1 MSSSL
6 VGTAGRFRLA
16 LPALLL
22 FAAACSSSGE
32 PPARAQS
39 PSPSPS
45 SGHDLTLTVTAAPQT
60 EVNQPF
66 PLRFRVVN
74 AGPDEA
80 LGIVTV
86 KDLEHE
92 YSIWLG
98 PGGGGQLASFD
109 PGSIPGGQ
117 EVSRKGVLRFPTP
130 TVATVE
136 VYVAPDEPQDR
147 NPAGNAA
154 TIQVKVSSPRCTDRA
169 REGATIQNTRRRQ
182 VMCAGGRDDTISA
195 GNKDVVRSGG
205 GDDRVT
211 CTQAFC
217 VLELGGGNDVAACPG
232 ACYVDGGPGN
242 DRCPRGR
249 SIVTVNCER

>member
-1 MSSSL
+1 MRSS
-6 VGTAGRFRLA
+6 VAI
-16 LPALLL
+16 
-22 FAAACSSSGE
+22 ACSSAGE
-32 PPARAQS
+32 QPARA

-45 SGHDLTLTVTAAPQT
+45 SGHDLTLTVTAKPQT
-60 EVNQPF
+60 EVNKPF

-98 PGGGGQLASFD
+98 PGGRGRLASFD

-117 EVSRKGVLRFPTP
+117 EVSRKGVLRFPRP

-147 NPAGNAA
+147 NPAGNSA
-154 TIQVKVSSPRCTDRA
+154 TVEVKVSSPACTTRA
-169 REGATIQNTRRRQ
+169 PDAATVQNTRRRQ
-182 VMCAGGRDDTISA
+182 VICTGGRDDTISA
-195 GNKDVVRSGG
+195 GDKDVVRSAG

-211 CTQAFC
+211 CTQPFC
-217 VLELGGGNDVAACPG
+217 VLELGAGNDVARCPG
-232 ACYVDGGPGN
+232 ACYVDGGAGR
-242 DRCPRGR
+242 DQCPRGR
-249 SIVTVNCER
+249 SIITVNCER